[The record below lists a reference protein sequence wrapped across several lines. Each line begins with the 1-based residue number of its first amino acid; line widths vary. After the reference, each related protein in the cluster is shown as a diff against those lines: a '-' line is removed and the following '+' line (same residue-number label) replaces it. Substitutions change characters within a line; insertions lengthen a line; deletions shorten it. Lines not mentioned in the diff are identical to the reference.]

1 MSAPPL
7 PETRTIGTGEFVAL
21 MAMLMALQ
29 ALSIDAMLPALG
41 QIAGDLGVTDPN
53 RRQLVVG
60 LYLIASG
67 FGCLIPGALADRFG
81 RRPVLFGALAVYMV
95 LVLAC
100 ATVQDFTTLLVLRVV
115 QAAGSAGLSVLPF
128 AIVRDRM
135 AGDQMAR
142 MQSTISVVFLLVPAL
157 APSLGQVV
165 LLFASWRWIFVVMA
179 GFALVVGVWA
189 VLRLPE
195 TLDPANRQP
204 VRPRAIA
211 ANMVLTATTRSS
223 IGYVLGSALVFGSLF
238 GYINSSQQLVGEHFG
253 AADVFPL
260 LFGATALAMGLASFI
275 NARIVER
282 FGARRISHGAVFGF
296 IAVSALQVWGAFQP
310 HQSLWLFMPLMG
322 ANMMLLG
329 FIGAN
334 FGAIALQPFGR
345 IAGAASSVQV
355 FLRMAVGSAIGAVIG
370 QAYDGTAR
378 PLAIGLLTCSIA
390 SLALVLW
397 SEQGRLFRRVLPP
410 GADRPVPDNPI
421 R

>member
-1 MSAPPL
+1 
-7 PETRTIGTGEFVAL
+7 
-21 MAMLMALQ
+21 
-29 ALSIDAMLPALG
+29 
-41 QIAGDLGVTDPN
+41 
-53 RRQLVVG
+53 
-60 LYLIASG
+60 
-67 FGCLIPGALADRFG
+67 
-81 RRPVLFGALAVYMV
+81 
-95 LVLAC
+95 
-100 ATVQDFTTLLVLRVV
+100 
-115 QAAGSAGLSVLPF
+115 
-128 AIVRDRM
+128 
-135 AGDQMAR
+135 
-142 MQSTISVVFLLVPAL
+142 
-157 APSLGQVV
+157 
-165 LLFASWRWIFVVMA
+165 
-179 GFALVVGVWA
+179 
-189 VLRLPE
+189 
-195 TLDPANRQP
+195 
-204 VRPRAIA
+204 
-211 ANMVLTATTRSS
+211 
-223 IGYVLGSALVFGSLF
+223 LF

-378 PLAIGLLTCSIA
+378 PLAIGLLACSIA